1 MEQANLKEKNRRAV
15 RNLLFL
21 VAGMVGFAFALV
33 PLYNVF
39 CDVTG
44 INGKTGGPVTENVQR
59 EDKSR
64 VIDVQFI
71 AQLSKEMDVE
81 VAFRPESFT
90 MQVHP
95 GKTYVT
101 RFYIKNR
108 TDKPLVFQAVPSIA
122 PGQSALY
129 FHKIECFCFNQQP
142 LAPGEEKWMPLRF
155 YIDTQL
161 QPNVRD
167 IALSY
172 TLYDIT
178 HSVTTTAKPAS

>member
-1 MEQANLKEKNRRAV
+1 MSEANLREKNRKTV
-15 RNLLFL
+15 RNLLIV

-39 CDVTG
+39 CQVTG
-44 INGKTGGPVTENVQR
+44 INGKTGGPVAENAQQ
-59 EDKSR
+59 EDAAR
-64 VIDVQFI
+64 QIDLQFI

-81 VAFRPESFT
+81 VEFRPETYT
-90 MQVHP
+90 MKVHP

-101 RFYIKNR
+101 RFYIKNK
-108 TDKPLVFQAVPSIA
+108 TDKPLVFQAVPSLA

-142 LAPGEEKWMPLRF
+142 LAPGEAKWMPLRF
-155 YIDTQL
+155 FVDTAL
-161 QPNVRD
+161 QAEVHD

-178 HSVTTTAKPAS
+178 KKVATPAVSS